1 MDEKFWEK
9 IYSLQEN
16 GEFEKII
23 KEIRGDTGDR
33 GEQRYLFQVR
43 HFRIRL
49 FLRKYRSISSNAV

>member
-23 KEIRGDTGDR
+23 KEIKKLPEDKLD
-33 GEQRYLFQVR
+33 
-43 HFRIRL
+43 
-49 FLRKYRSISSNAV
+49 